1 MAMQSPQPPSRPRHE
16 QLVLMSAGLM
26 SAGLIGLLWVVYLR
40 RVPHLDLDVFLQAG
54 NAVRHGLD
62 PYPPPGAAEVYSGH
76 SFVYPYPVAWLFV
89 PLSLLPGGAAA
100 AVFITGSAAAVVAGC
115 RLLGVR
121 SVAVCGL
128 VLVMSTTI
136 VGLQMGTLNALLFCG
151 MAALWRF
158 RDRPW
163 IAAAVLTALTVSKL
177 FLAPLWLWLLF
188 TRRTRAAGLAA
199 AGIGAVLGLG
209 WLTGPLG
216 PSSYG
221 SLLSLLGTH
230 EAAAGLSPTGLLIN
244 LGLGAPLAQ
253 NIARLA
259 AAALI
264 LAAAVRA
271 RAGADERVLMAACL
285 VAALVAS
292 PVVWNHYLI
301 LLLVPLLIGART
313 EESQRLVVVL
323 AAACS
328 WLVVTPHAT
337 DALRAS
343 IGGCLL
349 LLLAACAFRSS
360 VLRSPGRAGRPTPR
374 AAGDAG
380 VATRLG
386 WTRMGS
392 TRLAATRTGLAAG
405 AAAAAFGVVEA
416 LGTAQGHGG
425 PIVGAGFAVMAMAAV
440 VAFVW
445 SAPPAAGAR
454 TAAGAVESSGGQGSH
469 SVSAGST
476 VGESGP
482 PQRP

>member
-1 MAMQSPQPPSRPRHE
+1 
-16 QLVLMSAGLM
+16 MSAGLM

-151 MAALWRF
+151 VAALWRF

-244 LGLGAPLAQ
+244 LGLGAALAQ

-264 LAAAVRA
+264 LAAAVRARAGADRA

-301 LLLVPLLIGART
+301 LLVVPLLIGART

-328 WLVVTPHAT
+328 WLIVTPHAT

-386 WTRMGS
+386 STRLGSTRLGSTRLGS